1 MINENFSRPND
12 FDLSGYWQESKQ
24 KFISSLP
31 RFEVEVEMS
40 PSIIQRINFTGRF
53 VQVIHMDKLRDN
65 GWIPASLCFDTEQ
78 EAREYILGFG
88 DQIKIVSPV
97 SLRKSV
103 GEMAESVVNLY
114 KEYEK

>member
-53 VQVIHMDKLRDN
+53 VQVMHKDSPKDD
-65 GWIPASLCFDTEQ
+65 GWISASLCFDTEQ

-88 DQIKIVSPV
+88 DQIKIVRPV

-103 GEMAESVVNLY
+103 RGMAEGVVDLY
-114 KEYEK
+114 KEYDE